1 MHARRSAVNSTAVV
15 LTIVASLALPAGTV
29 SAQTAGQPANAAA
42 APTKP
47 KATEAE
53 LRDMALF
60 LARVD
65 KATRDKNLK
74 AYCDA
79 AQASPSYRGYI
90 RGYCVALAR
99 NEKRDPATCTDT
111 KVSDMMKQEH
121 TECLAKPSPDFAQ
134 IAQSAQ
140 PAKELLIKEAASVGL
155 DGRKFLDEAAAT
167 LK

>member
-1 MHARRSAVNSTAVV
+1 MPSRRTPVRVVVVATLLAVAAAP
-15 LTIVASLALPAGTV
+15 VAAQPSVPA
-29 SAQTAGQPANAAA
+29 ANAAA
-42 APTKP
+42 ATAQP

-79 AQASPSYRGYI
+79 AMASPSYRGYI

-99 NEKRDPATCTDT
+99 NEKRDPATCSDAR
-111 KVSDMMKQEH
+111 VSEMMRQEYAQ
-121 TECLAKPSPDFAQ
+121 CLANPSPDFARL
-134 IAQSAQ
+134 AQSSV
-140 PAKELLIKEAASVGL
+140 PAKELLIKEAASVGM
-155 DGRKFLDEAAAT
+155 DGRRLLDEATVAV
-167 LK
+167 K

>member
-1 MHARRSAVNSTAVV
+1 MRIRRVPVHAIVVAALLAVQ
-15 LTIVASLALPAGTV
+15 AG
-29 SAQTAGQPANAAA
+29 AAA
-42 APTKP
+42 AQQSAQPAKPNPAPAPAQP

-65 KATRDKNLK
+65 RATRDKNLK
-74 AYCDA
+74 MYCDA

-90 RGYCVALAR
+90 RGYCAALAR
-99 NEKRDPATCTDT
+99 AEKRDPATCTDA
-111 KVSDMMKQEH
+111 KVSEMMQKEY
-121 TECLAKPSPDFAQ
+121 TDCLANPSPDFAK
-134 IAQSAQ
+134 IAESSQ

-155 DGRKFLDEAAAT
+155 DGRKILDEAAAS

>member
-1 MHARRSAVNSTAVV
+1 MLSRRSVIHAIALVFAAVTA
-15 LTIVASLALPAGTV
+15 SALPAGTV
-29 SAQTAGQPANAAA
+29 FAQSAGQPAKS
-42 APTKP
+42 APAPAKP

-111 KVSDMMKQEH
+111 KVSDMMNQEH

>member
-1 MHARRSAVNSTAVV
+1 MQSRR
-15 LTIVASLALPAGTV
+15 
-29 SAQTAGQPANAAA
+29 ANARAILLATLLASIPGAVLAQQPGQSPRAA
-42 APTKP
+42 APAAQP

-65 KATRDKNLK
+65 KATRDKDLK

-90 RGYCVALAR
+90 RGYCVALAK
-99 NEKRDPATCTDT
+99 NEKRDPASCTDA

-121 TECLAKPSPDFAQ
+121 SECLAKQSPDFAQ
-134 IAQSAQ
+134 IAQSSQ
-140 PAKELLIKEAASVGL
+140 PAKDLLIKEAASVGL
-155 DGRKFLDEAAAT
+155 DGRKLLDEAAAT
-167 LK
+167 LKR